1 LFGIFKNQM
10 RNPAFRIGIDLG
22 GTKIEAIALSANGS
36 ILARRRVA
44 TPSGNYELIVRAIV
58 DLVSAIEKELGAS
71 GSVGIGT
78 PGAISPATGL
88 IKNANSTVLIGH
100 AFDKDLSSALDREV
114 RLSNDANCFALSEAL
129 DGAAAGAEIVF
140 GVIIGT
146 GTGGGIAVRGTIL
159 TGLNG
164 IAGEWGHNPIPWPRQ
179 EELPGPQCY
188 CGRKGCLETFLS
200 GPGLS
205 RDFLD
210 ARGDHLEPP
219 DIVRLAEANDEA
231 AETCLRRYEN
241 RLARGLA
248 HVINI
253 LDPDVIVLGGG
264 MSNIQRLYQRVP
276 RLWDQYIF
284 SDRVETKLVRPIHED
299 SSGAR
304 GAAWLW
310 PLEPS

>member
-1 LFGIFKNQM
+1 M
-10 RNPAFRIGIDLG
+10 RHPAFRIGIDLG
-22 GTKIEAIALSANGS
+22 GTKIEAIALSASGS

-44 TPSGNYELIVRAIV
+44 TPKGNYELTVRAIV
-58 DLVSAIEKELGAS
+58 DLVSALEKELGAS
-71 GSVGIGT
+71 GTVGIGT

-88 IKNANSTVLIGH
+88 IKNANSTALIGH
-100 AFDKDLSSALDREV
+100 ALDKDLSSALDREV
-114 RLSNDANCFALSEAL
+114 QLSNDANCFALSEAV

-146 GTGGGIAVRGTIL
+146 GTGGGIAIRGRIL
-159 TGLNG
+159 TGVNA

-188 CGRKGCLETFLS
+188 CGRQGCLETFLS

-205 RDFLD
+205 RDFRD
-210 ARGDHLEPP
+210 ASGTHLEPP
-219 DIVRLAEANDEA
+219 QIVRLAEAKDQA
-231 AETCLRRYEN
+231 AETCFSRYED

-253 LDPDVIVLGGG
+253 LDPQVIVLGGG
-264 MSNIQRLYQRVP
+264 MSNIQRLYQRIP
-276 RLWDQYIF
+276 RLWNQYVF
-284 SDRVETKLVRPIHED
+284 SDRVDTKLVRPIHGD

-310 PLEPS
+310 PVERS

>member
-1 LFGIFKNQM
+1 M
-10 RNPAFRIGIDLG
+10 RHPAFRIGIDLG
-22 GTKIEAIALSANGS
+22 GTKIEAIALSASGS

-44 TPSGNYELIVRAIV
+44 TPKGNYELTVRAIV
-58 DLVSAIEKELGAS
+58 DLVSAIEQELGAS
-71 GSVGIGT
+71 GTVGIGT

-88 IKNANSTVLIGH
+88 IKNANSTALIGH
-100 AFDKDLSSALDREV
+100 ALDKDLSFALDREV
-114 RLSNDANCFALSEAL
+114 RLSNDANCFALSEAV

-146 GTGGGIAVRGTIL
+146 GTGGGIAVRGAIL

-164 IAGEWGHNPIPWPRQ
+164 IAGEWGHNPIAWPRP

-188 CGRKGCLETFLS
+188 CGRQGCLETFLS

-205 RDFLD
+205 RDFRD
-210 ARGDHLEPP
+210 ATGEHLEPP
-219 DIVRLAEANDEA
+219 EIVRLAKANDQKAEA
-231 AETCLRRYEN
+231 CLSRYED

-253 LDPDVIVLGGG
+253 LDPQVIVLGGG

-276 RLWDQYIF
+276 RLWHQYVF
-284 SDRVETKLVRPIHED
+284 SDRVDTKLVRPVHGD

-310 PLEPS
+310 PLELS

>member
-1 LFGIFKNQM
+1 M
-10 RNPAFRIGIDLG
+10 RSPAFRIGVDLG
-22 GTKIEAIALSANGS
+22 GTKIEAIALSASGS
-36 ILARRRVA
+36 ILGRRRVA
-44 TPSGNYELIVRAIV
+44 TPKGNYEAIVKAIV
-58 DLVSAIEKELGAS
+58 DIVSAIEKELGGS
-71 GSVGIGT
+71 GTVGVGT

-88 IKNANSTVLIGH
+88 IKNANSTALIGH
-100 AFDKDLSSALDREV
+100 ALAKDLSSALGCEV
-114 RLSNDANCFALSEAL
+114 RFANDANCFALSEAV
-129 DGAAAGAEIVF
+129 DGAGAGAEIVF

-146 GTGGGIAVRGTIL
+146 GTGGGIAIRGKIL
-159 TGLNG
+159 TGVNA

-210 ARGDHLEPP
+210 ATGTHFEPP
-219 DIVRLAEANDEA
+219 EIVRLAEANDQA
-231 AETCLRRYEN
+231 AEACLSRYEE

-253 LDPDVIVLGGG
+253 LDPDIIVLGGG
-264 MSNIQRLYQRVP
+264 MSNIQRLYERVP
-276 RLWDQYIF
+276 RLWDQYVF
-284 SDRVETKLVRPIHED
+284 SDRVDTKLVRPAHGD

-310 PLEPS
+310 PVETV

>member
-1 LFGIFKNQM
+1 M

-22 GTKIEAIALSANGS
+22 GTKIEAIALSASGI

-44 TPSGNYELIVRAIV
+44 TPSGNYELAVKAIV

-71 GSVGIGT
+71 GTVGIGT

-88 IKNANSTVLIGH
+88 IKNANSTALNGH
-100 AFDKDLSSALDREV
+100 TLDKDLTFALEREV
-114 RLSNDANCFALSEAL
+114 RLSNDANCFALSEAV
-129 DGAAAGAEIVF
+129 DGAGAGAEIVF

-146 GTGGGIAVRGTIL
+146 GTGGGIAVRGRIL
-159 TGLNG
+159 TGVNA

-188 CGRKGCLETFLS
+188 CGKKGCLETFLS

-205 RDFLD
+205 RDF
-210 ARGDHLEPP
+210 RGATGEHLEPP
-219 DIVRLAEANDEA
+219 EIVRLAEANDQTAEA
-231 AETCLRRYEN
+231 CLTRYED

-253 LDPDVIVLGGG
+253 LDPNVIVLGGG

-284 SDRVETKLVRPIHED
+284 SDRVETKLVRPIHGD

>member
-1 LFGIFKNQM
+1 M

-22 GTKIEAIALSANGS
+22 GTKIEAIALSASGS

-44 TPSGNYELIVRAIV
+44 TPRGNYELTVRAIV
-58 DLVSAIEKELGAS
+58 DLVSAIEQELGAS
-71 GSVGIGT
+71 GTVGIGT

-88 IKNANSTVLIGH
+88 IKNANSTALIGH
-100 AFDKDLSSALDREV
+100 ALDKDLSSALDREV
-114 RLSNDANCFALSEAL
+114 RLSNDANCFALSEAV

-146 GTGGGIAVRGTIL
+146 GTGGGIVIRGRIL
-159 TGLNG
+159 TGVNA
-164 IAGEWGHNPIPWPRQ
+164 IAGEWGHNPIPWPRP

-188 CGRKGCLETFLS
+188 CGKKGCLETFLS
-200 GPGLS
+200 GLGLS
-205 RDFLD
+205 RDFRDATGGHLD
-210 ARGDHLEPP
+210 PP
-219 DIVRLAEANDEA
+219 EIVRLAKANDQEA
-231 AETCLRRYEN
+231 EACLSRYED

-253 LDPDVIVLGGG
+253 LDPQVIVLGGG

-276 RLWDQYIF
+276 RLWHQYVF
-284 SDRVETKLVRPIHED
+284 SDRVDTKLVRPVHGD

-310 PLEPS
+310 PLELS

>member
-1 LFGIFKNQM
+1 M
-10 RNPAFRIGIDLG
+10 HNPAFRIGIDLG
-22 GTKIEAIALSANGS
+22 GTKVEAIALSPSGTV
-36 ILARRRVA
+36 LARRRVA
-44 TPSGNYELIVRAIV
+44 TPRGNYELTLKAIV
-58 DLVSAIEKELGAS
+58 DLVSTIERELGGS
-71 GSVGIGT
+71 GTVGVGT

-88 IKNANSTVLIGH
+88 IKNANSTALIGH
-100 AFDKDLSSALDREV
+100 ALDKDLSSALGREI
-114 RLSNDANCFALSEAL
+114 RLANDANCFALSEAV
-129 DGAAAGAEIVF
+129 DGAAGGAEIVF

-146 GTGGGIAVRGTIL
+146 GTGGGVAVRGRIL
-159 TGLNG
+159 TGANA

-188 CGRKGCLETFLS
+188 CGKKGCLETFLS

-205 RDFLD
+205 RDFRD
-210 ARGDHLEPP
+210 ATGKRLEPP
-219 DIVRLAEANDEA
+219 EIVQLAEASDQA
-231 AETCLRRYEN
+231 AEACLSRYED

-264 MSNIQRLYQRVP
+264 MSNTERLYQNVP
-276 RLWDQYIF
+276 RLLGEYVF
-284 SDRVETKLVRPIHED
+284 SDRVDTKLVRPIHGD

-310 PLEPS
+310 PVGPR

>member
-1 LFGIFKNQM
+1 MLGVFKNQM

-22 GTKIEAIALSANGS
+22 GTKIEAIALSASGS

-44 TPSGNYELIVRAIV
+44 TPRGNYELTVRAIV
-58 DLVSAIEKELGAS
+58 DLVSAIEQELGAS
-71 GSVGIGT
+71 GTVGIGT

-88 IKNANSTVLIGH
+88 IKNANSTALIGH
-100 AFDKDLSSALDREV
+100 ALDKDVSSALDREV
-114 RLSNDANCFALSEAL
+114 RLSNDANCFALSEAV

-146 GTGGGIAVRGTIL
+146 GTGGGIAIRGRIL
-159 TGLNG
+159 TGVNA

-179 EELPGPQCY
+179 GELPGPQCY
-188 CGRKGCLETFLS
+188 CGRQGCLETFLS

-205 RDFLD
+205 RDFRD
-210 ARGDHLEPP
+210 ASGTHLEPP
-219 DIVRLAEANDEA
+219 QIVRLAEANDQA
-231 AETCLRRYEN
+231 AETCFSRYED

-253 LDPDVIVLGGG
+253 LDPQVIVLGGG

-276 RLWDQYIF
+276 RLWHQYVF
-284 SDRVETKLVRPIHED
+284 SDRVDTKLVRPVHGD

-310 PLEPS
+310 PLELS

>member
-1 LFGIFKNQM
+1 M
-10 RNPAFRIGIDLG
+10 RHPAFRIGIDLG
-22 GTKIEAIALSANGS
+22 GTKTEAIALSESGS
-36 ILARRRVA
+36 VLARHRVA
-44 TPSGNYELIVRAIV
+44 TPKSDYQLTVRAIV
-58 DLVSAIEKELGAS
+58 DLVSAIEKELGGS
-71 GSVGIGT
+71 GTVGVGT
-78 PGAISPATGL
+78 PGAISPTTGL

-100 AFDKDLSSALDREV
+100 ALDKDLSSALGREV
-114 RLSNDANCFALSEAL
+114 RLANDANCFALSEAV
-129 DGAAAGAEIVF
+129 DGAGAGAEIIF

-146 GTGGGIAVRGTIL
+146 GTGGGIAVRGRIL
-159 TGLNG
+159 TGVNA
-164 IAGEWGHNPIPWPRQ
+164 IAGEWGHNPIPWPRP

-188 CGRKGCLETFLS
+188 CGKKGCLETFLS

-205 RDFLD
+205 RDFFDATGKHLD
-210 ARGDHLEPP
+210 PP
-219 DIVRLAEANDEA
+219 EIVQLVEANDHA
-231 AETCLRRYEN
+231 AKRCLSRYEN

-276 RLWDQYIF
+276 RLWDQYVF
-284 SDRVETKLVRPIHED
+284 SDCVDTKLVRPVHGD